1 MFKLKSP
8 GRRVAAAA
16 ALLPAMLFQA
26 SNLYAARS
34 EDPPDEEAVAPA
46 VLLNEIQFDSLG
58 VDADSGFGNE
68 WIELYTTE
76 AIDLADIEIVSEDG
90 SISGALPSASI
101 PAFTHVLVIL
111 GGLQSYV
118 IDGNPADGTYSLTL
132 GLTQGDLLPNAQTAG
147 DWGGVTLYHQGS
159 KVDSLAWGHGT
170 APIGVSGPYFDVSYA
185 GGRPINEADSLGR
198 SGSPVAD
205 FTGTDADWDRNGG
218 KNAAGSTPKQRNGV
232 YVLDAD
238 NALKFA
244 QAGVCDIV
252 NSFAYMTGQNQKYM
266 FDNSG
271 VANVQTQTTANSLT
285 VTADHTFQM
294 TVAGQPTTLT
304 GTLVAGMQKSEVPG
318 AVAYILTLTGT
329 MSSPQGWAFSIDYA
343 RGVSGLHTNTQT
355 AYTQTDVVYT
365 ENGVDYAYSCT
376 VNKAVGR
383 LSDQVWMMG
392 DTRQGQDYSSPVVKN
407 SIAVST
413 YTRLSDGVIT
423 AHFDMT
429 RDMPIGP
436 RAPGQTGG
444 IDYQQ
449 RLVTESQACGDEW
462 GAFSTSITRYDEYK
476 NGQLVASLEPGKSG
490 SSDLFF
496 TGASVHEPL
505 GAAYHL
511 LTLPMLIGGHKVQ
524 ISEGARGEVEMVAGN
539 YVAKCQVQIN
549 ANGLMAQRF
558 SIFVDPP
565 LQEGG
570 SGASSKAGEGGFGDA
585 AVNCATKGGAIGAG
599 VGAGVGGIAGGV
611 GGAAVGGVVGTL
623 GGPPGAVAAATAGG
637 AGGAAVGVG
646 IGSAAGAIAGG
657 GVGAAACMIGYT
669 VSAVWNWLWS

>member
-1 MFKLKSP
+1 MFKLKFP
-8 GRRVAAAA
+8 TRRSVAAA
-16 ALLPAMLFQA
+16 ALLPAMFFQA
-26 SNLYAARS
+26 STLYAARS
-34 EDPPDEEAVAPA
+34 EDPPDGEAVAPA
-46 VLLNEIQFDSLG
+46 VLLNEIQFDGLG

-76 AIDLADIEIVSEDG
+76 AVDLADIEIVSDDG

-101 PAFTHVLVIL
+101 PAFTHVLLIL

-118 IDGNPADGTYSLTL
+118 IDGNPADGTYSRTL
-132 GLTQGDLLPNAQTAG
+132 GLTQSDLLPNAQTSG

-170 APIGVSGPYFDVSYA
+170 APSGVSGPYFDVSYA

-198 SGSPVAD
+198 SGSPLAD
-205 FTGTDADWDRNGG
+205 YTGTIADWDRNGG

-232 YVLDAD
+232 YELDGD
-238 NALKFA
+238 SALKFA

-252 NSFAYMTGQNQKYM
+252 NSFGYMTGQNQKYM

-407 SIAVST
+407 SAAVST

-449 RLVTESQACGDEW
+449 RLVTDAQSCGDEW

-496 TGASVHEPL
+496 TGASAQEPL

-524 ISEGARGEVEMVAGN
+524 ISEGARGEVEVVAGN
-539 YVAKCQVQIN
+539 YVANCQVQIN
-549 ANGLMAQRF
+549 ANGLMAHRF
-558 SIFVDPP
+558 STTVDLP

-570 SGASSKAGEGGFGDA
+570 SGASSQAGEGTFADA
-585 AVNCATKGGAIGAG
+585 AVFCVLQGAG
-599 VGAGVGGIAGGV
+599 VTGYP
-611 GGAAVGGVVGTL
+611 GGAAL
-623 GGPPGAVAAATAGG
+623 GALAGAAAGVAAAGG
-637 AGGAAVGVG
+637 ARYSICMVGCG
-646 IGSAAGAIAGG
+646 LGLFWPW
-657 GVGAAACMIGYT
+657 Y
-669 VSAVWNWLWS
+669 W

>member
-1 MFKLKSP
+1 MFRLKSP
-8 GRRVAAAA
+8 ARRVAAAA
-16 ALLPAMLFQA
+16 AVLPAMFFQA
-26 SNLYAARS
+26 NTLYAA
-34 EDPPDEEAVAPA
+34 EGPKGEEAIAPA
-46 VLLNEIQFDSLG
+46 VLLNEVQFDALG

-76 AIDLADIEIVSEDG
+76 AVDLADIELVSDDG
-90 SISGALPSASI
+90 SVSGALPTASI

-111 GGLQSYV
+111 GGTQSFV

-132 GLTQGDLLPNAQTAG
+132 GLPSGDLLPNAQTSG
-147 DWGGVTLYHQGS
+147 DRGGVTLYHQGS
-159 KVDSLAWGHGT
+159 KVDRLAWGHGT
-170 APIGVSGPYFDVSYA
+170 APSGFPGPYFDVSYA

-198 SGSPVAD
+198 SGSPLAD
-205 FTGTDADWDRNGG
+205 YTGTIDDWDRNGG

-232 YVLDAD
+232 YVLDGD

-266 FDNSG
+266 FDNSA
-271 VANVQTQTTANSLT
+271 VSNVQTQTTATTLT
-285 VTADHTFQM
+285 VTANHTFQM

-304 GTLVAGMQKSEVPG
+304 GTLVAGMQKSETPG

-343 RGVSGLHTNTQT
+343 RGVGGLHTNTQT
-355 AYTQTDVVYT
+355 AYTTTDVVYT
-365 ENGVDYAYSCT
+365 ENGVDYAYSCV
-376 VNKAVGR
+376 VNKAMGR

-392 DTRQGQDYSSPVVKN
+392 DTRQGQDYSSSVAKN

-436 RAPGQTGG
+436 RAPGQFGG

-449 RLVTESQACGDEW
+449 RLVTDSQSCGDEW

-476 NGQLVASLEPGKSG
+476 NGQIVAALQPGKAG

-496 TGASVHEPL
+496 TGASTQEPL

-511 LTLPMLIGGHKVQ
+511 LTLPMVIGGHNVQ
-524 ISEGARGEVEMVAGN
+524 ISEGARGEVEMVGGN
-539 YVAKCQVQIN
+539 YVAKCQVQLN
-549 ANGLMAQRF
+549 ANGLMAHRF
-558 SIFVDPP
+558 SMYVDPP

-570 SGASSKAGEGGFGDA
+570 SGASNKAAEGGFCDA
-585 AVNCATKGGAIGAG
+585 AVNCATYGAAIGTG
-599 VGAGVGGIAGGV
+599 VGTVAGTTLGAV
-611 GGAAVGGVVGTL
+611 GGATAGTVVGTL
-623 GGPPGAVAAATAGG
+623 GGPAAAVTAYMGGTGGAVVGGSIGAAAGAVAGT
-637 AGGAAVGVG
+637 
-646 IGSAAGAIAGG
+646 
-657 GVGAAACMIGYT
+657 GVGAAVCMIGYA
-669 VSAVWNWLWS
+669 VSAVWDWFWS